1 MGTTSV
7 VDSAS
12 LEKGAAVSVHSPT
25 SSTHLSPPFD
35 KAAERRLIRK
45 LDLRILPVLW
55 VLYLVNF
62 IDRANIGNA
71 KIQGMEKEL
80 QLTGQRFNISVWV
93 FNLGYLVAGIPLT
106 VAFRK
111 YGPRSLC
118 VMMFCWGKS
127 YSSFRIIGHHSLLLT
142 SFRASDSYLLVRA
155 LIYMRTTSLMSF

>member
-1 MGTTSV
+1 MGNSSIQ
-7 VDSAS
+7 DSAS
-12 LEKGAAVSVHSPT
+12 LEKGAAVSIRSPT

-55 VLYLVNF
+55 ILYLVNF

-80 QLTGQRFNISVWV
+80 NLIGQRFNISVWV
-93 FNLGYLVAGIPLT
+93 FNLGYLVAGIPMT

-118 VMMFCWGKS
+118 VMMFCWGKW
-127 YSSFRIIGHHSLLLT
+127 YT
-142 SFRASDSYLLVRA
+142 SFRTINRRPFLSPFLQASDS
-155 LIYMRTTSLMSF
+155 

>member
-1 MGTTSV
+1 MASLPVT
-7 VDSAS
+7 DSAS
-12 LEKGAAVSVHSPT
+12 LEKGAAVSIHTPA
-25 SSTHLSPPFD
+25 SSAHFQQPFD

-118 VMMFCWGKS
+118 VMMFCWGKHCS
-127 YSSFRIIGHHSLLLT
+127 
-142 SFRASDSYLLVRA
+142 
-155 LIYMRTTSLMSF
+155 